1 MSGLLGHTNIS
12 TTLRYAMATDPM
24 KVSAIG
30 AIPGLEWEAVGSKF
44 RVKYATAR
52 VWPAASRYAQVAYEN
67 TNPCG
72 RNASSCSWKN
82 MKGGL
87 SVERHHEP

>member
-44 RVKYATAR
+44 RVKYAKTGNSLSC
-52 VWPAASRYAQVAYEN
+52 W
-67 TNPCG
+67 NPCI
-72 RNASSCSWKN
+72 K
-82 MKGGL
+82 KL
-87 SVERHHEP
+87 

>member
-30 AIPGLEWEAVGSKF
+30 AISGL
-44 RVKYATAR
+44 
-52 VWPAASRYAQVAYEN
+52 
-67 TNPCG
+67 
-72 RNASSCSWKN
+72 
-82 MKGGL
+82 
-87 SVERHHEP
+87 